1 MDYTNKIH
9 WASDF
14 FYHKKKQQVNF
25 HLITI
30 EIKQI
35 RSKIINI

>member
-14 FYHKKKQQVNF
+14 FTIKKKQVNF

>member
-14 FYHKKKQQVNF
+14 FTIKKKVNF